1 MSSSKKR
8 TASTASLDSPCW
20 LLEDGPDDD
29 NAAAA
34 AAAEA
39 SGKPVRSSPSS
50 CRRRLFKRSSPQERV
65 LRDKKNDPK
74 YLPIDALV
82 DRMVGVRK
90 DQDRAETKEL
100 CSKLLEIIQEMKRD
114 DDDALPR
121 SVTVGLGDSIA
132 IVR

>member
-34 AAAEA
+34 AAAAEA
-39 SGKPVRSSPSS
+39 SGKPVHSSSS
-50 CRRRLFKRSSPQERV
+50 CRRRLGKRSSPQERV

-100 CSKLLEIIQEMKRD
+100 CSKLLEIIQEIERHED
-114 DDDALPR
+114 DDDVLPR
-121 SVTVGLGDSIA
+121 SVTVGL
-132 IVR
+132 VTP

>member
-1 MSSSKKR
+1 MSSKKR

-29 NAAAA
+29 NA
-34 AAAEA
+34 
-39 SGKPVRSSPSS
+39 GGRIG
-50 CRRRLFKRSSPQERV
+50 KRSSPQERV

-100 CSKLLEIIQEMKRD
+100 CSKLLEIIQEMKRHDDED

-121 SVTVGLGDSIA
+121 SVTVGL
-132 IVR
+132 VTP

>member
-1 MSSSKKR
+1 VIPIIMSSSKKR
-8 TASTASLDSPCW
+8 TASTASLDSP
-20 LLEDGPDDD
+20 DDN

-34 AAAEA
+34 A
-39 SGKPVRSSPSS
+39 SGKPVHSSSS
-50 CRRRLFKRSSPQERV
+50 CRRRLCKRSSPQERV

-114 DDDALPR
+114 DDDDALPR
-121 SVTVGLGDSIA
+121 SVTVGL
-132 IVR
+132 VTP

>member
-1 MSSSKKR
+1 VIPIIMSSSKKR
-8 TASTASLDSPCW
+8 TASTASLDSP
-20 LLEDGPDDD
+20 DDD
-29 NAAAA
+29 NA

-39 SGKPVRSSPSS
+39 SGKPVHSSSS
-50 CRRRLFKRSSPQERV
+50 CRRRLGKRSSPQERV

-114 DDDALPR
+114 EEDDDDALPR
-121 SVTVGLGDSIA
+121 SVTVGL
-132 IVR
+132 VTP